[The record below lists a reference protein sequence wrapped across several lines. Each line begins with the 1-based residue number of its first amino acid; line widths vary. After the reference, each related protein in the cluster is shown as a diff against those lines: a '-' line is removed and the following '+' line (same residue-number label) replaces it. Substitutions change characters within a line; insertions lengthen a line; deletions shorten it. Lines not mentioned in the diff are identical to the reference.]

1 MNEHFLNLVNN
12 FPEREESQTRHKEPT
27 TKNIWTE
34 DMQYNNKMIEIL
46 RYMKPETASLKKK
59 QEALEA
65 LRSPRLLDLSN
76 NDIESECLISE
87 HTSRIETSPEKQ
99 SYIDKSKSGKCGSS
113 ILLNP
118 VTENHKLP
126 VKQT

>member
-1 MNEHFLNLVNN
+1 
-12 FPEREESQTRHKEPT
+12 
-27 TKNIWTE
+27 
-34 DMQYNNKMIEIL
+34 MQFNNKMIEIL

-59 QEALEA
+59 QEVLVA
-65 LRSPRLLDLSN
+65 LRPPRLLDLSN

-87 HTSRIETSPEKQ
+87 HTSRIETSPDKQ

-118 VTENHKLP
+118 VKENHKLL